1 MSLLRAIALSLPAVL
16 LAACGVKQPPADDA
30 RVVRTAIVTADEGSR
45 TSDYSGEVR
54 ARYESTVGFRVGGRI
69 AQRLVEVGARVHR
82 NQPLAKLDAVDAE
95 LNVSA
100 ARAQLASAKSE
111 YGQVELDFQRAQRLF
126 ERRFISQ
133 AEFDRDRVQMEGAR
147 AKLTAAE
154 ADFALASNQ
163 HAYTVLVAPQ
173 DGVVTELRAEAG
185 EVIQAGQAIATIAAD
200 GEREVVVGIP
210 ESRLEE
216 IRAARELQV
225 ELWARPGKLYA
236 GRVRELAPMTDS
248 TTRQYTARISIVDRD
263 AAIELGMTARVRLA
277 GERGAD
283 AYRLPLTALY
293 QKNGKSFVWIVTK
306 DSSLVQLREVAV
318 ADVAQDAVV
327 ITHGIQAGDTVV
339 TAGVHLLFE
348 GQHVRRATARAARE
362 V

>member
-1 MSLLRAIALSLPAVL
+1 MSLLRAFALSLPAVL
-16 LAACGVKQPPADDA
+16 LAACGAKQPQADDA
-30 RVVRTAIVTADEGSR
+30 RVVRTMTVTADDGSR
-45 TSDYSGEVR
+45 PSDYSGEVR
-54 ARYESTVGFRVGGRI
+54 ARYESSVGFRVAGRI
-69 AQRLVEVGARVHR
+69 TQRLVEVGTRVHR

-100 ARAQLASAKSE
+100 ARAALASAKTE

-163 HAYTVLVAPQ
+163 NSYTVLLAPQ
-173 DGVVTELRAEAG
+173 DGIVTELRAETG
-185 EVIQAGQAIATIAAD
+185 EVVQAGQAIATIAAD
-200 GEREVVVGIP
+200 GDREVVIGIP

-216 IRAARELQV
+216 IRAARQLQV
-225 ELWARPGKLYA
+225 ELWARPGTRYA

-248 TTRQYTARISIVDRD
+248 ATRQYTARITIVD
-263 AAIELGMTARVRLA
+263 ANPTIELGMTAHVRLDGQRA
-277 GERGAD
+277 AD

-293 QKNGKSFVWIVTK
+293 QKNGKSFVWIVAP
-306 DSSLVQLREVAV
+306 DSLAHLREVQV

-327 ITHGIQAGDTVV
+327 IENGIAAGETIV

-348 GQHVRRATARAARE
+348 GQHVRRATARAAGE
-362 V
+362 A

>member
-1 MSLLRAIALSLPAVL
+1 MSLFRAFALSLPAML
-16 LAACGVKQPPADDA
+16 LAACGAKQPPADDA
-30 RVVRTAIVTADEGSR
+30 RVVRTTTVAADNGSSR
-45 TSDYSGEVR
+45 SAFSGEVR
-54 ARYESTVGFRVGGRI
+54 ARYESTVGFRVSGRI
-69 AQRLVEVGARVHR
+69 TQRLVEVGTRVHR

-95 LNVSA
+95 LNVSS
-100 ARAQLASAKSE
+100 ARAALASAKSE

-133 AEFDRDRVQMEGAR
+133 AEFDRDRVQMEGTR

-163 HAYTVLVAPQ
+163 HSYTVLLAPQ
-173 DGVVTELRAEAG
+173 DGVVTELRHEVG
-185 EVIQAGQAIATIAAD
+185 EVVQAGQAVATIAAD

-225 ELWARPGKLYA
+225 ELWARPGRHYA

-248 TTRQYTARISIVDRD
+248 ATRQYTARIAIVDAD
-263 AAIELGMTARVRLA
+263 PAIELGMTAHVRLDGRPA
-277 GERGAD
+277 AEV
-283 AYRLPLTALY
+283 YRLPLTALY
-293 QKNGKSFVWIVTK
+293 QKNGKSFVWIVAP
-306 DSSLVQLREVAV
+306 DSLAHLREVEV
-318 ADVAQDAVV
+318 ADVARDAVV
-327 ITHGIQAGDTVV
+327 IANGVAAGETVV

-348 GQHVRRATARAARE
+348 GQHVRHAATRAGE